1 MVNKYPLTD
10 SLWVTIVFACRPI
23 MSRLK
28 FHMSRL
34 TLAAVVA
41 GLSGL
46 AGMMFFEPAPQVTLR
61 ASASCQVIDPAAA
74 ARQRLTL
81 VVPLRQ
87 RQRAVWPLARWA
99 ARKHGLEPALV
110 MAVIQT
116 ESRFLPQARS
126 QRGAQGLMQINP
138 VTARHLKLSR
148 PLDPQANL
156 DAGASYL
163 ARLYRENKGDLR
175 LALAAYNAGPAKVAQ
190 AGGMP
195 DIPETREYVKEVLA
209 NLDHFRSR
217 YSSVALF

>member
-1 MVNKYPLTD
+1 
-10 SLWVTIVFACRPI
+10 

-28 FHMSRL
+28 HNMSRL
-34 TLAAVVA
+34 ALAAIMA
-41 GLSGL
+41 GFSGWV
-46 AGMMFFEPAPQVTLR
+46 GMMFVEPAPQVALR
-61 ASASCQVIDPAAA
+61 ARASCQVIDPAAA

-81 VVPLRQ
+81 VLPLRQ
-87 RQRAVWPLARWA
+87 RQQAVWPLARQA
-99 ARKHGLEPALV
+99 ARKYGLEPALV

-138 VTARHLKLSR
+138 VTARHLKLTR

-156 DAGASYL
+156 DAGVGYL
-163 ARLYRENKGDLR
+163 ARLCREHGGDLS
-175 LALAAYNAGPAKVAQ
+175 LALAAYNAGPARVAQ

-209 NLDHFRSR
+209 NLDHFRAR
-217 YSSVALF
+217 YSSVARF

>member
-1 MVNKYPLTD
+1 
-10 SLWVTIVFACRPI
+10 

-28 FHMSRL
+28 PHMTRL
-34 TLAAVVA
+34 TLLAGLA

-46 AGMMFFEPAPQVTLR
+46 AGVLLWEPPPKVVVQ
-61 ASASCQVIDPAAA
+61 ASATWQAHDPAAA
-74 ARQRLTL
+74 ARQRLT
-81 VVPLRQ
+81 VVLPLRQ
-87 RQRAVWPLARWA
+87 RQQVVWPLVRRA

-156 DAGASYL
+156 EAGVGYL
-163 ARLYRENKGDLR
+163 AKLYKEFEGDLR
-175 LALAAYNAGPAKVAQ
+175 LTLAAYNAGPAKVAE
-190 AGGMP
+190 AGGVP
-195 DIPETREYVKEVLA
+195 DIPETRQYVAEVLEH
-209 NLDHFRSR
+209 LDHFRAR